1 MLATFLAI
9 ALASAS
15 AGGESASVRIASVVP
30 APVTAVAAGDIAS
43 CEGEGD
49 AETATLV
56 RELDPDVVLTLG
68 DNAYPSGAPDEF
80 ARCYEPTWGAF
91 RERTRPAPGNHDYA
105 TPGAAGYFGYFG
117 ERAPSPYYGFDLG
130 AWHIVS
136 LNSELDHDAAS
147 PQVRWLRADLR
158 RDRHRCELLY
168 WHRPRWNGGRHPPD
182 ATTQPLWQAAFDYG
196 VDVVLAGHEHSYQ
209 RFRRLDARG
218 RPDRRHGVQQLIVG
232 TGGRSLYALGPSE
245 HRVAASASGFGVV
258 ELALRA
264 RGYSLRFVPA
274 AGGTYTD
281 RFRWGT
287 CHGSPP
293 RS

>member
-1 MLATFLAI
+1 MLATVL
-9 ALASAS
+9 ALALAAAS
-15 AGGESASVRIASVVP
+15 AGGESASVRTASVVP

-56 RELDPDVVLTLG
+56 RQLDPDVVLTLG

-91 RERTRPAPGNHDYA
+91 RDRTRPAPWNHDYA

-117 ERAPSPYYGFDLG
+117 ERAPGPYYSFDLG

-147 PQVRWLRADLR
+147 PQLRWLRADLR

-168 WHRPRWNGGRHPPD
+168 WHRPRWNAGRH
-182 ATTQPLWQAAFDYG
+182 
-196 VDVVLAGHEHSYQ
+196 
-209 RFRRLDARG
+209 
-218 RPDRRHGVQQLIVG
+218 
-232 TGGRSLYALGPSE
+232 
-245 HRVAASASGFGVV
+245 
-258 ELALRA
+258 
-264 RGYSLRFVPA
+264 
-274 AGGTYTD
+274 
-281 RFRWGT
+281 
-287 CHGSPP
+287 
-293 RS
+293 